1 MADSNSGKAILAM
14 GGERGGCA
22 IFAHFGSGFIDE
34 IFVIISGD
42 FFDCAADGAFGREEE
57 GAKKSDKH
65 CDDCSNDNNDN
76 GFLNP

>member
-1 MADSNSGKAILAM
+1 MKKDLADSNSGEAILAM

-42 FFDCAADGAFGREEE
+42 FFDGAADGALG
-57 GAKKSDKH
+57 
-65 CDDCSNDNNDN
+65 
-76 GFLNP
+76 